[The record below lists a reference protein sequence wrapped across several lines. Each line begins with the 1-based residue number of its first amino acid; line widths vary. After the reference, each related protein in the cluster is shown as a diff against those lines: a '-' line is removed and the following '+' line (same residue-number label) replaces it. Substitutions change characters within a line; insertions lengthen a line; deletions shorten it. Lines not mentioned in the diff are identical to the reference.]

1 MDRETELTLIG
12 RLRAG
17 DGAALEILM
26 EQYGS
31 KIYRL
36 AYGITRNAGDA
47 EEVVQ
52 DAFLT
57 LFQKIHTFEER
68 AALGTWLYRVA
79 TNAALMKRRGRR
91 REVEVPLESQLPQF
105 HPDGSRKG
113 DQTILMVDWSQNPE
127 QELLSRETR
136 EILHGAIDALPDQHR
151 AVLLLRDVEGL
162 SNEEVAEVVGES
174 VAAVKSRLH
183 RARMAL
189 RETLTRSLGPRK
201 GAGRLWEWG
210 KRLGLWKR

>member
-17 DGAALEILM
+17 DGTALETLM

-31 KIYRL
+31 KLFRL
-36 AYGITRNAGDA
+36 AYGITRNAADA

-91 REVEVPLESQLPQF
+91 RDQEVSLEVQLPRF
-105 HPDGSRKG
+105 LDSGRRAG
-113 DQTILMVDWSQNPE
+113 DRSLLMADWSQNPE
-127 QELLSRETR
+127 ADLRSQETQA
-136 EILHGAIDALPDQHR
+136 IVNKAIDALPEPYR
-151 AVLLLRDVEGL
+151 AILLLRDIEGL
-162 SNEEVAEVVGES
+162 SNEEVAEILGES
-174 VAAVKSRLH
+174 VAAVKSRVH
-183 RARMAL
+183 RGRMAF
-189 RETLTRSLGPRK
+189 REKLTRQFGPRP
-201 GAGRLWEWG
+201 RTVI
-210 KRLGLWKR
+210 